1 MEERTYLEVMKKIYF
16 EVVIGDQAHGYEC
29 IDFNK
34 KCNFIK
40 EFMTDFVAFFN
51 SNKDGD
57 ILLRVIHK
65 DKIIQIKNIGTEE

>member
-1 MEERTYLEVMKKIYF
+1 MNTHF
-16 EVVIGDQAHGYEC
+16 EVVVGDQVHGFEC

-34 KCNFIK
+34 RCNYIK

-51 SNKDGD
+51 KDKDGD

-65 DKIIQIKNIGTEE
+65 DKILQIKNIGAE

>member
-1 MEERTYLEVMKKIYF
+1 MEERTYF
-16 EVVIGDQAHGYEC
+16 EVVVGEPTNGYEV

-34 KCNFIK
+34 RCNYIK

-51 SNKDGD
+51 NDKNGD

-65 DKIIQIKNIGTEE
+65 DKIIQIKNMGTEE

>member
-1 MEERTYLEVMKKIYF
+1 MEERTYF
-16 EVVIGDQAHGYEC
+16 EVVIGDQAHGYEW

-34 KCNFIK
+34 RCNYIK

-51 SNKDGD
+51 NDKDGD
-57 ILLRVIHK
+57 ILTLLRAIHK

>member
-1 MEERTYLEVMKKIYF
+1 MEEKVTYF
-16 EVVIGDQAHGYEC
+16 EVVVGDHMHGYEC

-34 KCNFIK
+34 RCNYIK

-51 SNKDGD
+51 NNKDGD

-65 DKIIQIKNIGTEE
+65 DKILQIKNIGTEE

>member
-1 MEERTYLEVMKKIYF
+1 MEEKVTYF
-16 EVVIGDQAHGYEC
+16 EVVIGDEVHGYEW

-34 KCNFIK
+34 KCNYIK

-51 SNKDGD
+51 NDKDGD
-57 ILLRVIHK
+57 TLLRAIHK